1 MKYIINLMQEKIR
14 ADRELDIRGE
24 ICPFT
29 FVKSKLALESMKVG
43 EVLRV
48 LIDYEPSAQNVPRSL
63 RDEGQEVIAVNRI
76 GDSLWEI
83 IIRKRR

>member
-1 MKYIINLMQEKIR
+1 MQEKIR
-14 ADRELDIRGE
+14 VDRELDIRGE
-24 ICPFT
+24 VCPFT
-29 FVKSKLALESMKVG
+29 FVKSKLVLEDMEVG

-48 LIDYEPSAQNVPRSL
+48 LIDYAPSVENVPKSM

-76 GDSLWEI
+76 GENLWEI